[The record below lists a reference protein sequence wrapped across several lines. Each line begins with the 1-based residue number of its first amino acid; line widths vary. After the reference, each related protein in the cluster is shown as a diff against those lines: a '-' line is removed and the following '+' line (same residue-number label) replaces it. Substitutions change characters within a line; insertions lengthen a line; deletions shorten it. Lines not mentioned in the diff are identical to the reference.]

1 MAEVVELREV
11 TDRRDVIHRAVQC
24 LSAGELVVLPSE
36 AGCVVAGFSLAE
48 SAGAHLARSD
58 SSTLL
63 LLRSSEETTDYL
75 PQLSPVGLRFARR
88 CWPGPLVL
96 RAAASLESGFLSAL
110 PLGVQSVLVSNGLL
124 SVRVSSHPVLSAVG
138 KLLRG
143 PLLIRELAKIPSNEE
158 LNQPEWQHVTLVVK
172 ESSTATPIPPHP
184 SAATAP
190 VATSI
195 IQVDAN
201 GWTAERIGLLNE
213 NKLQVSACELI
224 VFVCTG
230 NTCRSPMAEVLCQ
243 DMLAKRLKCSTQDL
257 IKRGFVVASAG
268 LAADYGSPA
277 SPESVEMMRR
287 RGVDLRAHASQPFTD
302 RVLEQADRCYTMT
315 NQHRHAILASHPES
329 AERVQVLARDGTD
342 ISDPIGGGWD
352 HYAAS
357 AASIETH
364 LAKILDELL

>member
-1 MAEVVELREV
+1 MPEVVELREV

-36 AGCVVAGFSLAE
+36 AGSVVAGFSLAE
-48 SAGAHLARSD
+48 SVSSHFARSG
-58 SSTLL
+58 SPTML
-63 LLRSSEETTDYL
+63 LLRSSDEITDYL

-110 PLGVQSVLVSNGLL
+110 PQGIQSVLVSNGEL
-124 SVRVSSHPVLSAVG
+124 SVRVSSHPVLSEVG

-143 PLLIRELAKIPSNEE
+143 PLVIRELERVPSNEE
-158 LNQPEWQHVTLVVK
+158 LNQPEWQHVTFVVK
-172 ESSTATPIPPHP
+172 ESSTAAPPP
-184 SAATAP
+184 SAATGTS
-190 VATSI
+190 VTSI
-195 IQVDAN
+195 VRVDAT
-201 GWTAERIGLLNE
+201 GWTVERIGLLNE

-230 NTCRSPMAEVLCQ
+230 NTCRSPMAEVLCR
-243 DMLAKRLKCSTQDL
+243 DMLAKRLKCSIQDL
-257 IKRGFVVASAG
+257 TKRGFAVASAG

-287 RGVDLRAHASQPFTD
+287 RGVDLRSHASQPFTD

-315 NQHRHAILASHPES
+315 NQHRNAILASHPES
-329 AERVQVLARDGTD
+329 AGRVQVLARDGTD

-364 LAKILDELL
+364 LAKILDEML

>member
-36 AGCVVAGFSLAE
+36 AGYVVAGFSLTE
-48 SAGAHLARSD
+48 SAGTHLARSD

-63 LLRSSEETTDYL
+63 LLRSAEETTDYL

-110 PLGVQSVLVSNGLL
+110 PQGVQSVLVSNGEL

-143 PLLIRELAKIPSNEE
+143 PMLIRELAKIPSNDE
-158 LNQPEWQHVTLVVK
+158 LNQPEWQHATLVVK
-172 ESSTATPIPPHP
+172 ESSTATP
-184 SAATAP
+184 TAP
-190 VATSI
+190 PPNAAAPSVTSI
-195 IQVDAN
+195 IHIDAN
-201 GWTAERIGLLNE
+201 GWTAKRIGLLNE
-213 NKLQVSACELI
+213 NKLQVSACVLI

-230 NTCRSPMAEVLCQ
+230 NTCRSPMAEVLCR

-257 IKRGFVVASAG
+257 TKRGFVVASAG

-302 RVLEQADRCYTMT
+302 RILEQADHCYTMT
-315 NQHRHAILASHPES
+315 NQHRHAILASHPET
-329 AERVQVLARDGTD
+329 AGRVQVLARDGTD

-357 AASIETH
+357 ATSIETH